1 MSLNFNKVG
10 KPVAMIKGGKYDKKI
25 IYIDP
30 NPVSYTHLTLPTI
43 YSV

>member
-25 IYIDP
+25 IYISTQTCTTTTP
-30 NPVSYTHLTLPTI
+30 PT
-43 YSV
+43 SNT